1 MSTKKLVAIHTWI
14 SNEFFYIPYILY
26 FLFLFVFTIFVYR
39 IIFVLNGQFADR
51 QLSVDDSVERDDGLG
66 T

>member
-1 MSTKKLVAIHTWI
+1 MSTKKLVAIHNRI

-39 IIFVLNGQFADR
+39 IVFVLNGQFADR
-51 QLSVDDSVERDDGLG
+51 QLSVDDSVELDDGLG

>member
-1 MSTKKLVAIHTWI
+1 MSTKKLVAIHNRI

-26 FLFLFVFTIFVYR
+26 FLFVFTIFVYR

>member
-1 MSTKKLVAIHTWI
+1 MSTKKLVAIQNRI

-26 FLFLFVFTIFVYR
+26 FLFVFTIFVYR

-51 QLSVDDSVERDDGLG
+51 QLSVDDSIERDDGLG

>member
-1 MSTKKLVAIHTWI
+1 MSTKKLVAIHNRI